1 MTQERIRRLKAKAL
15 MKLKRPPRSRKLDS
29 LLDSCGGSRLLLLV
43 QKLKAIG
50 SWYDRTVVRLVAIEG
65 EAELLEG

>member
-1 MTQERIRRLKAKAL
+1 MTQERIRRLKGKAL
-15 MKLKRPPRSRKLDS
+15 IKLKHPPRSRKLDS

-43 QKLKAIG
+43 QKLTAIG
-50 SWYDRTVVRLVAIEG
+50 SWYDRTSVRLVAVDG